1 MMLQAMVAALHH
13 SPSQAC
19 KHTLHTPQQKQLKIT
34 EEELGIVKHQ
44 AQDDIT
50 KVPQIIMK
58 ALK

>member
-19 KHTLHTPQQKQLKIT
+19 KYTLHTPQQEQLKIT

-50 KVPQIIMK
+50 EVPQIIMK
-58 ALK
+58 VLK